1 MKGRIIEGEP
11 GTEEAAETEP
21 AESAGSARPRPQ
33 SLMLAFLGRFV
44 LGKDL
49 RVFSGSFIDV
59 FARLGVSEQAV
70 RSTLSRMAH
79 RGMLDR
85 RRNGRRVYF
94 GLTSRAVDVL
104 TDGERRIWDAGVVNL
119 DEDDMWTLLSFSL
132 PEAWQRQRHDLR
144 SRLTWSG
151 FGPLRSGLWIAPS
164 VVDTSAFVA
173 ELGLTDHV
181 HVFHARLGAPTEAAQ
196 VVNEAYDVDEL
207 AEGYRRFLD
216 RWDTA
221 EPAPEA
227 PDDLARLLL
236 LTSEWMRLIRADP
249 RLPLAYLPDPWPAV
263 PAQALV
269 HDLHRRYERS
279 ATRIVEEAVDTL
291 PAD

>member
-1 MKGRIIEGEP
+1 MTGHIVEREP
-11 GTEEAAETEP
+11 EAEEAPET
-21 AESAGSARPRPQ
+21 AAAGAVRPRPQ

-70 RSTLSRMAH
+70 RSTLSRMAQ

-85 RRNGRRVYF
+85 RRSGRRVYF
-94 GLTSRAVDVL
+94 GLTPRAVDVL
-104 TDGERRIWDAGVVNL
+104 TDGDQRIWDAGVVNL
-119 DEDDMWTLLSFSL
+119 DEDGMWTLLSFSL
-132 PEAWQRQRHDLR
+132 PESWQRQRHDLR
-144 SRLTWSG
+144 TRLSWAG
-151 FGPLRSGLWIAPS
+151 FGPLRSGLWIAPT
-164 VVDTSAFVA
+164 VVDTTAFVD
-173 ELGLTDHV
+173 ELGLTEHV
-181 HVFHARLGAPTEAAQ
+181 HVFHARLGGPTRAAQ
-196 VVNEAYDVDEL
+196 VVNEAYDVDDL
-207 AEGYRRFLD
+207 AEGYRLFLD

-221 EPAPEA
+221 DPAPEA

-236 LTSEWMRLIRADP
+236 LTSEWMRLIRTDP

-269 HDLHRRYERS
+269 YDLHRRYGES